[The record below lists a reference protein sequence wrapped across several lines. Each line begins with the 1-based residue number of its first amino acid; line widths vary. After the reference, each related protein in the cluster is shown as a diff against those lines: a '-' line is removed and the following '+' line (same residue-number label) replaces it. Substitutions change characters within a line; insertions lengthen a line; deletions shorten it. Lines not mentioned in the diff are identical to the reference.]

1 MALSNTTPSH
11 PDFGQFLFET
21 ESNIIVY
28 TPKSWSNSCDNFAA
42 SISSSHIS
50 KKKNWSTKYCEC
62 SSAKQTLPCPKR
74 NIKRFIPSQ
83 LAFAPQH
90 GGASFARTGPN
101 ASQAPVQAKH
111 QCLHGHA
118 FLTPLPA
125 VRLGCPASSMIR
137 RETTKTGLCNTVLPQ
152 MFQTILYDSSNGNR
166 SSSLPTNMYRS
177 AKTLAWA
184 SPPWTRD
191 TRGVRTQDMSLWRW
205 TQCNSRSRSSSS
217 APCRH
222 AVV

>member
-1 MALSNTTPSH
+1 MMALSNTTPSH

-21 ESNIIVY
+21 ESNIIFY
-28 TPKSWSNSCDNFAA
+28 TPKSWSNSCDNVDA
-42 SISSSHIS
+42 SMGSSHIS
-50 KKKNWSTKYCEC
+50 KKINWSTKYCEC
-62 SSAKQTLPCPKR
+62 SSAKQTLPCSKTKPST
-74 NIKRFIPSQ
+74 IIPPQ
-83 LAFAPQH
+83 LAFAQQH
-90 GGASFARTGPN
+90 GGASFVRTNPR
-101 ASQAPVQAKH
+101 QAKQ

-125 VRLGCPASSMIR
+125 VRLGCPASSMRR

-166 SSSLPTNMYRS
+166 SSSLPTIMYRS

-191 TRGVRTQDMSLWRW
+191 TRGVRTRDMSLWRCA
-205 TQCNSRSRSSSS
+205 QCNSRSRSRSG